1 MTDKRYYKI
10 TISGEEYTFT
20 NVEDIGNGKF
30 MANAVDKNGKPAE
43 YFSTL
48 YLHEIENARI
58 SDKFPVPDKL
68 YEYILKGFIVN
79 ASEYDNGNKETS
91 GIWIS
96 FPAGKDEIKKALETI
111 GLSENAEQGQYF
123 FDDFKTDIHALM
135 PLLNAYCDIENLQ
148 KAAVALDFLDS
159 FNMLK
164 LNAIME
170 TDAKFDISD
179 NENMYSFLYGEGW
192 ISTQKKMIDEGVFTD
207 KDYAEFDELQRGV
220 LAGLERTAIIRF
232 DGVPFTYPDYERI
245 EQNPKEWDYKS
256 RDAEALAEELDNYFR
271 KTDHNYAE
279 VFPNADEKKM
289 RLYDTLMEGHF
300 IGIKNLLSDMGIS
313 ESGYLQRRVT
323 AHEINYPMDLYVV
336 YQLKPDL
343 GLENLHYQTI
353 SGIRSMGKT
362 IDKENYTPVYSAEL
376 TYDKTFTNIVAEL
389 YYNRPSD
396 FYGRPLNVSDVI
408 VLQKN
413 GQEQAFYYDIAG
425 FVSIPEFLES
435 RKKTE
440 QIKEKPSIR
449 KQLADNKAKAADI
462 PKHTKQKN
470 KDLEV

>member
-170 TDAKFDISD
+170 TDAKFDNLSQLIEYTYNSD
-179 NENMYSFLYGEGW
+179 YFDLDFAQNETELGLYL
-192 ISTQKKMIDEGVFTD
+192 IYNSTD
-207 KDYAEFDELQRGV
+207 
-220 LAGLERTAIIRF
+220 F
-232 DGVPFTYPDYERI
+232 DGFSEYQKDAIDPVTFGRYVAEMEKGYFTQYGYVYNTGMDWTPVDLPDFRPKALHEEKGEKKIHIDNTKLFGEDLDKFFRENCEGYSELADDVFAATEYISNNIRI
-245 EQNPKEWDYKS
+245 GNTDYVRSHIRNMQKEYY
-256 RDAEALAEELDNYFR
+256 LDN
-271 KTDHNYAE
+271 A
-279 VFPNADEKKM
+279 
-289 RLYDTLMEGHF
+289 
-300 IGIKNLLSDMGIS
+300 
-313 ESGYLQRRVT
+313 
-323 AHEINYPMDLYVV
+323 
-336 YQLKPDL
+336 
-343 GLENLHYQTI
+343 
-353 SGIRSMGKT
+353 
-362 IDKENYTPVYSAEL
+362 
-376 TYDKTFTNIVAEL
+376 
-389 YYNRPSD
+389 
-396 FYGRPLNVSDVI
+396 
-408 VLQKN
+408 
-413 GQEQAFYYDIAG
+413 DIAPFMKRLDVFDKAKG
-425 FVSIPEFLES
+425 KSITKE
-435 RKKTE
+435 RA
-440 QIKEKPSIR
+440 QEKPSIR
-449 KQLADNKAKAADI
+449 KQLADNKAKAAST
-462 PKHTKQKN
+462 PKRTKQKN